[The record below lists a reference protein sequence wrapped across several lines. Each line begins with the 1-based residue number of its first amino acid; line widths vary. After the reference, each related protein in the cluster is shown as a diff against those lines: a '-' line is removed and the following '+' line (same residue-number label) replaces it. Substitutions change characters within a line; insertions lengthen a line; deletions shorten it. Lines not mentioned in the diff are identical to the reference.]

1 MKALAL
7 ALLLVA
13 QQPAPEP
20 PRRAPAL
27 ALKDSR
33 GRVVR
38 LSDYGGKVVLLNF
51 WATWCVPCRAEAPDL
66 VKLQRDYGG
75 KGLRVIGVS
84 YPPGSRRAT
93 RRFAHE
99 FEINYPLLTGTRAAK
114 ALFTKSET
122 LPMTIVIDRE
132 GRVREIF
139 EGILLPEEFDE
150 KIKPLLEEAVPHR
163 KASPRRASKSILGSG
178 LVRVERRIAGLTTE
192 ARRARRG
199 HGGKI

>member
-7 ALLLVA
+7 ALMLVA
-13 QQPAPEP
+13 QQPAPQL

-27 ALKDSR
+27 ALKDLR

-38 LSDYGGKVVLLNF
+38 LSDYGGKIVLLNF

-66 VKLQRDYGG
+66 VRLQRDYGG

-84 YPPGSRRAT
+84 YPPNSRRAV
-93 RRFAHE
+93 RRFARE
-99 FEINYPLLTGTRAAK
+99 FEINYPLLNGTRAAK

-132 GRVREIF
+132 GRVREIV

-150 KIKPLLEEAVPHR
+150 KIKPLLEGAAPSEQ
-163 KASPRRASKSILGSG
+163 ASPQVSKFLP
-178 LVRVERRIAGLTTE
+178 RRI
-192 ARRARRG
+192 RYRVD
-199 HGGKI
+199 

>member
-13 QQPAPEP
+13 QQPAPES

-27 ALKDSR
+27 ALKDLR

-66 VKLQRDYGG
+66 VRLQRDYGG
-75 KGLRVIGVS
+75 RGLQVVGVS
-84 YPPGSRRAT
+84 YPPHSRRAM
-93 RRFAHE
+93 RRFARE
-99 FEINYPLLTGTRAAK
+99 FGINYPLLTGTRAAK

-122 LPMTIVIDRE
+122 LPMTIVIDRR
-132 GRVREIF
+132 GRVREIV
-139 EGILLPEEFDE
+139 EGILLPEEFDA
-150 KIKPLLEEAVPHR
+150 KIKPLLEADATTE
-163 KASPRRASKSILGSG
+163 KAGAQVSKFLPRRIRD
-178 LVRVERRIAGLTTE
+178 RVD
-192 ARRARRG
+192 
-199 HGGKI
+199 